1 MPETYNDDLRREVE
15 QEESWSSSDSD
26 LHLESSNDT
35 EIITVPVEHVP
46 RVQEVDRTF
55 LRERLLLAVYRLD
68 MENMLR
74 WVEAVQAAQ
83 QDGGAH
89 DGSNTDTALD
99 TDTAPDTDTASV
111 QYADDTVDTQAP
123 DTQDTQAIP

>member
-1 MPETYNDDLRREVE
+1 MPETYNDDLWREVE
-15 QEESWSSSDSD
+15 QEDSCSSSDSY
-26 LHLESSNDT
+26 LYLESSNDT
-35 EIITVPVEHVP
+35 EIITVPIEHVP
-46 RVQEVDRTF
+46 RVQEVDGTF
-55 LRERLLLAVYRLD
+55 LMERLLLAAYRLD

-99 TDTAPDTDTASV
+99 TDTA
-111 QYADDTVDTQAP
+111 Q
-123 DTQDTQAIP
+123 TQDTVQDQTSDTN